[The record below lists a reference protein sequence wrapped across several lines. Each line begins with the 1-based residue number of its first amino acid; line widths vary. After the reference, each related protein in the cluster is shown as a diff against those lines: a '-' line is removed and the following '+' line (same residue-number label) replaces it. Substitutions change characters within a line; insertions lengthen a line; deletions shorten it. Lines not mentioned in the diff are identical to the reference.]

1 MKICLT
7 KISGAFL
14 IFVMLL
20 SCTSPLKDNK
30 NISEGKNLCLYAQ
43 SFRIIDHG
51 SFKTLEYLT
60 DSSVNERYFVA
71 AKDVALPD
79 GTPFNRIIRVP
90 LKKIAATSVT
100 AFSFAWTLENAGVIC
115 GLADTSYLTDPR
127 IKAQELLAQ
136 VSSSGQLDYENLLKL
151 QPQYLL
157 ASFIPQDQ
165 INKLESLG
173 IKSLPFNDFME
184 NDPLGRAEWIKFL
197 ALLLDEMP
205 KADSI
210 FNQIAAQYRDLEN
223 KVKTTNHKPSVFDG
237 DYYGGIWYVS
247 GNESYMA
254 EFYRD
259 AGADYAFGEIKSSAS
274 MPVDFETVFQAA
286 AKTDYWRIFVSGA
299 ISYDELKA
307 RDERIVEFK
316 AWKGHKVIYCN
327 TMKANYFSRA
337 TIQPQEI
344 LADFVHIFHPEILPE
359 RKNKYFH
366 LLK

>member
-1 MKICLT
+1 M
-7 KISGAFL
+7 
-14 IFVMLL
+14 IFVLL
-20 SCTSPLKDNK
+20 IGCTSPLKENK
-30 NISEGKNLCLYAQ
+30 NISEGENLCQYAQ

-51 SFKTLEYLT
+51 SYKTLEYLA
-60 DSSVNERYFVA
+60 DSSISERYFVA
-71 AKDVALPD
+71 AKDVVLPE
-79 GTPFNRIIRVP
+79 GTPSDRIIRVP
-90 LKKIAATSVT
+90 LKKLAATSVT
-100 AFSFAWTLENAGVIC
+100 AFSFAWALENAGVIC

-127 IKAQELLAQ
+127 IKSQKQLTQ

-184 NDPLGRAEWIKFL
+184 NDPLGRAEWIKFF

-205 KADSI
+205 KADRI
-210 FNQIAAQYRDLEN
+210 FDQIAKQYHDLEN
-223 KVKTTNHKPSVFDG
+223 SLKSINHKPSVFDG

-259 AGADYAFGEIKSSAS
+259 AGADYAFGEIESTAS

-286 AKTDYWRIFVSGA
+286 AKTDYWRIFVSAA
-299 ISYDELKA
+299 ISYDDLKA
-307 RDERIVEFK
+307 RDERIAEFK
-316 AWKGHKVIYCN
+316 AWKNKKVIYCN
-327 TMKANYFSRA
+327 TLKANYFSRA

-344 LADFVHIFHPEILPE
+344 LADFVHIFHPEILPQ